1 MIVRL
6 LSGGIEGVDA
16 YPVELE
22 VDYTRQGLPAF
33 SLVGLAETA
42 VREARE
48 RVFSALRAAAFRL
61 PPARVTVNLAPAGR
75 RKNGTAYDLPLAMGL
90 LAAAGLL
97 PSDAVGEYLMAG
109 EVSLSG
115 EFWRGSGACAVSSCR
130 RAMRRKRPLSG
141 GCPCLLRPGWRS
153 VPPFWPGR

>member
-97 PSDAVGEYLMAG
+97 PSDAVTSY
-109 EVSLSG
+109 VSIRSFRQCTTLSIL
-115 EFWRGSGACAVSSCR
+115 
-130 RAMRRKRPLSG
+130 PL
-141 GCPCLLRPGWRS
+141 
-153 VPPFWPGR
+153 

>member
-48 RVFSALRAAAFRL
+48 RVFSALRACAFRL

-75 RKNGTAYDLPLAMGL
+75 RKNGTAYDLPLAVGL
-90 LAAAGLL
+90 LASAGLL
-97 PSDAVGEYLMAG
+97 PPDTVGEYLMAG
-109 EVSLSG
+109 ELSLSG
-115 EFWRGSGACAVSSCR
+115 ELKPVQGILPLAILARARGVRKVFIRLGAEGSEER
-130 RAMRRKRPLSG
+130 EQQGTGQKK
-141 GCPCLLRPGWRS
+141 
-153 VPPFWPGR
+153 